1 MGGTVKLMGHMTMG
15 TGVGGCV
22 VYARGVLLLANQGA
36 SFNNAKGTM
45 PPSQGAIAFCFSAR
59 MSSKP

>member
-1 MGGTVKLMGHMTMG
+1 MTMG

-36 SFNNAKGTM
+36 SFNKAKGTM
-45 PPSQGAIAFCFSAR
+45 PPSQGAIGFCFSAR
-59 MSSKP
+59 MRSKS